1 MKNKFRFLICTLMCI
16 LLSAGVY
23 AQKEGKKGSDITG
36 KWNYE
41 APTAPYGYNQ
51 GKIDIL
57 NKAGKLSAKLDIQ
70 GNITAINEIKQTG
83 NTYTCTLY
91 IEGANVDITLQP
103 EGAKLTGK
111 AEVNGDVMPVTFSRI
126 KE

>member
-1 MKNKFRFLICTLMCI
+1 MKTKFRFLFCTLMCI

-70 GNITAINEIKQTG
+70 GNITAIIEIKQTG

-111 AEVNGDVMPVTFSRI
+111 AEVNGDVMPVTFSRT

>member
-1 MKNKFRFLICTLMCI
+1 MKTMFKFVLCTLMCFFMC
-16 LLSAGVY
+16 AGVY
-23 AQKEGKKGSDITG
+23 AQKEVKKGADITG
-36 KWNYE
+36 KWSYE

-51 GKIDIL
+51 GMIDIL
-57 NKAGKLSAKLDIQ
+57 SKAGKLSAKLDIQ

-91 IEGANVDITLQP
+91 IEGASVDITLQP

-111 AEVNGDVMPVTFSRI
+111 AEVNGDVMPVTFSRA